1 MQMELLN
8 TQTSKAMTDK
18 DKELARKILNKRAS
32 DTINGLYH
40 YDSLF
45 ELMQAYHEAKMK
57 EVTDEDISKHR
68 ELTIGDE
75 GNPYNGGY
83 FDGAK
88 AMREGEIKHIEK

>member
-1 MQMELLN
+1 
-8 TQTSKAMTDK
+8 MTDK

-57 EVTDEDISKHR
+57 EVTDEDIHDVNNSAEYTR
-68 ELTIGDE
+68 
-75 GNPYNGGY
+75 GY
-83 FDGAK
+83 RDGWRDCCK
-88 AMREGEIKHIEK
+88 DVKEFG